1 MKIKDWFA
9 FIALSLAWGTSFLW
23 IKIAIE
29 EISPISL
36 VVFRILFGIIG
47 LLVVI
52 AIRKPEWPKKSK
64 QWVALAVIGMI
75 NVAVPFMLITWG
87 EQYIDSGLAS
97 VLNGSVPLFSVVLA
111 HFYLTDDRLNW
122 MKILGVLVGFS
133 GVVILV
139 FRDIQSGIQNNLLG
153 QGAVLL
159 AAIFYA
165 VSSVYIRKNAKGID
179 TIIQAVLPLMAADL
193 FLMVSAPVIG
203 GKIEFPSLPITWL
216 AVLWLGLVGSCI
228 AYLLYYYLIH
238 SVGPSRATM
247 VTFTFPVIGVILGV
261 IFLGEPLHWNL
272 VLGGFL
278 VIGSILIVNKKS
290 AKQSSIG

>member
-1 MKIKDWFA
+1 MKGKDWLA
-9 FIALSLAWGTSFLW
+9 FIGLSLAWGTSFLW
-23 IKIAIE
+23 IKIAVE
-29 EISPISL
+29 EISPFSL
-36 VVFRILFGIIG
+36 VVLRILFGIIG

-52 AIRKPEWPKKSK
+52 AVRKPKWPKQNK
-64 QWVALAVIGMI
+64 QWLALAVIGVI

-97 VLNGSVPLFSVVLA
+97 VLNGSVPLFSVILA

-122 MKILGVLVGFS
+122 MKMIGVLVGFS
-133 GVVILV
+133 GVVVLV
-139 FRDIQSGIQNNLLG
+139 YKDIQSGIQNNLLG

-165 VSSVYIRKNAKGID
+165 ISSVYIRKNTKGID
-179 TIIQAVLPLMAADL
+179 TIVQAILPLMAADL
-193 FLMVSAPVIG
+193 FLVISAPLIG
-203 GKIEFPSLPITWL
+203 GNFEMPTLPMTWV
-216 AVLWLGLVGSCI
+216 AVLWLGLVGSCV

-261 IFLGEPLHWNL
+261 SFLGEPLHWNL
-272 VLGGFL
+272 ALGCFL
-278 VIGSILIVNKKS
+278 VIASIMIVNRKPTKRTS
-290 AKQSSIG
+290 ME